1 MLGLVLGVGRLY
13 MRTASM
19 PDDRH
24 VDASV
29 ESSNITQIKIAG
41 TAFHKLVC
49 SIVSQQLMDSRE
61 RSGEENSN
69 HPKSRSINFNKRSR
83 TIELTAKTRNHAPSP
98 DAYRC
103 VNVWFR
109 EI

>member
-1 MLGLVLGVGRLY
+1 
-13 MRTASM
+13 
-19 PDDRH
+19 
-24 VDASV
+24 
-29 ESSNITQIKIAG
+29 
-41 TAFHKLVC
+41 
-49 SIVSQQLMDSRE
+49 LMDSRE

>member
-1 MLGLVLGVGRLY
+1 VGRLY

-41 TAFHKLVC
+41 TAFHKPVC
-49 SIVSQQLMDSRE
+49 SIVSQ
-61 RSGEENSN
+61 
-69 HPKSRSINFNKRSR
+69 
-83 TIELTAKTRNHAPSP
+83 
-98 DAYRC
+98 
-103 VNVWFR
+103 
-109 EI
+109 